1 MKIFGIKK
9 PLIILA
15 IASVATFARGGND
28 AFDDW
33 LEGRGFDR
41 ESFLRQFESLE
52 SARESPA
59 DSDGKPLLFRPPTA
73 PEEISA
79 ARIAL
84 VIPTEAAG
92 FVGRAAR
99 QFRDGFIH
107 AAKAD
112 GARLR
117 LDTYPT
123 DGSPNLAVSGW
134 RDAAKGEASLIIGP
148 MLKSGVEEF
157 LKKSD
162 GVSVPTILLQ
172 PSRQLEFDR
181 EPIFTF
187 TLDSGEEA
195 EQIARAAYRLGHRRA
210 MVVVENSPYGRRME
224 SRFAAEW
231 QRRAGNSAIHHR
243 IYLDADLTALFNSLK
258 EESDEDSAT
267 AVFLAGREA
276 FARRA
281 RTFVPGRFFVFAS
294 ALVNSAA
301 NSAEQAAL
309 LNELIFVEMPWFAA
323 ADSTVV
329 ARYRDG
335 APVEL
340 PPAEQRFFALGVDA
354 FRIAAAIS
362 LWLPGGEWRANGVT
376 GELRLE
382 ESRRFRHYGI
392 AVKYRDGRLIPIKAK
407 KTNQ

>member
-52 SARESPA
+52 SPRESPA
-59 DSDGKPLLFRPPTA
+59 DSDGGKPLFRPPTA

-99 QFRDGFIH
+99 QFREGFIH

-134 RDAAKGEASLIIGP
+134 RDAAKGGASLIIGP

-224 SRFAAEW
+224 SRFTAEW
-231 QRRAGNSAIHHR
+231 QRRAGNAAIHHR

-309 LNELIFVEMPWFAA
+309 LNELILWKCRGSPPPIPPSSPAIATAPRWNCRPPSSDFLRRALMLFASPPLFRSGFPAANGAPTALPANCDWKKAA
-323 ADSTVV
+323 A
-329 ARYRDG
+329 
-335 APVEL
+335 
-340 PPAEQRFFALGVDA
+340 FA
-354 FRIAAAIS
+354 IM
-362 LWLPGGEWRANGVT
+362 
-376 GELRLE
+376 
-382 ESRRFRHYGI
+382 ES
-392 AVKYRDGRLIPIKAK
+392 P
-407 KTNQ
+407 